1 MLPVG
6 QFSTNIIVTIRI
18 VFLVVNKI
26 NFLKDTL
33 LYSYLKKKNF
43 CYSDFSKKK
52 IQHRKKEHV
61 NYHTIKLW
69 ETFCM
74 IPLFFLTENS
84 ILCEIKTTITGTNT
98 WNL

>member
-6 QFSTNIIVTIRI
+6 QFSTNVIVTIKI

-33 LYSYLKKKNF
+33 LYSYLKKNF

-61 NYHTIKLW
+61 NYHTIKL
-69 ETFCM
+69 
-74 IPLFFLTENS
+74 
-84 ILCEIKTTITGTNT
+84 
-98 WNL
+98 

>member
-6 QFSTNIIVTIRI
+6 QFSTNIIVTIKI

-33 LYSYLKKKNF
+33 LYSYLKKKTF
-43 CYSDFSKKK
+43 AIQTLVKK